1 MSSNGAKATT
11 PFQKAELLNSFFSSV
26 FTSENLNVLP
36 ELDYL
41 HYEYSLS
48 SVSIT
53 SDIVFNKLSA
63 LKSNKLPGPDGLH
76 PLALKEAATQLQTL
90 SGDIGPFS

>member
-1 MSSNGAKATT
+1 M
-11 PFQKAELLNSFFSSV
+11 
-26 FTSENLNVLP
+26 LP
-36 ELDYL
+36 ELDDL